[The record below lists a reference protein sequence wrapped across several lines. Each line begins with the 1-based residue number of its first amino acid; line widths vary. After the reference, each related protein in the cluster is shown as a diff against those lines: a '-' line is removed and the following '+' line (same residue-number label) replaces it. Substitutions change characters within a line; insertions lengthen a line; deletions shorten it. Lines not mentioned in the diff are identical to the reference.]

1 MVTPHHFLMFATGA
15 AQVPVTGFDPIPSI
29 NFVHDEYKSVPS
41 ASACSNT
48 LYLYVNET
56 TIHNPIHRYLVT
68 ALMNGGIV
76 SKIWMSLPSK
86 CMKYATSRYE
96 GVFGK
101 SKECFTF
108 FKKLSQVEKT
118 LFVLFMFPR
127 QHAKQWF
134 CGSYFVF
141 PKIFIPLPQKAVWF
155 KPPTTPLSKFQL
167 GFPLFF
173 KYFESTTL
181 SEFKITFHLE
191 GGNIFWH
198 HSVQ

>member
-29 NFVHDEYKSVPS
+29 HFVHDESKSVPS

-68 ALMNGGIV
+68 ALMNGGIF

-108 FKKLSQVEKT
+108 FLNYHKWKKLSLYCSCFLVNMLNNDFVE
-118 LFVLFMFPR
+118 V
-127 QHAKQWF
+127 
-134 CGSYFVF
+134 
-141 PKIFIPLPQKAVWF
+141 I
-155 KPPTTPLSKFQL
+155 
-167 GFPLFF
+167 LFF
-173 KYFESTTL
+173 RKYSYPSHKKL
-181 SEFKITFHLE
+181 SGSSPPPRPFRNF
-191 GGNIFWH
+191 
-198 HSVQ
+198 S